1 MSTAPQSFSILA
13 SFLAGVAT
21 FVSPCVLPLI
31 PAYITFITGTSL
43 EELKNSRQSR
53 FGVFFHALA
62 FVMGFSLV
70 FVALGA
76 SASYFGAAIRDY
88 SSIIRWVG
96 GIVIIV
102 FGFHVAGIVRIPLL
116 YHEQRM
122 GMTKLNLGYLGSFL
136 IGVAFAIGWTPCV
149 GPILSSILILAS
161 TQETVSTG
169 IILLSA
175 YSIGLGLPFL
185 ITALFINTALKTF
198 NRLQQYF
205 KVIEIGAGVLLIV
218 LGVLIITDS
227 FSVLTRW
234 ANMLFM

>member
-1 MSTAPQSFSILA
+1 M
-13 SFLAGVAT
+13 
-21 FVSPCVLPLI
+21 
-31 PAYITFITGTSL
+31 
-43 EELKNSRQSR
+43 
-53 FGVFFHALA
+53 
-62 FVMGFSLV
+62 
-70 FVALGA
+70 
-76 SASYFGAAIRDY
+76 
-88 SSIIRWVG
+88 G